1 MKRCEE
7 EYYATVWA
15 IQKCKEYNLEVPD
28 SIIKTYQDYIDME
41 MDRGIRR
48 GGNNYKRLV
57 LEV

>member
-1 MKRCEE
+1 METKIKK
-7 EYYATVWA
+7 Y
-15 IQKCKEYNLEVPD
+15 KEYDLKVPD
-28 SIIKTYQDYIDME
+28 SIIKAYQDYIDME

>member
-1 MKRCEE
+1 METK
-7 EYYATVWA
+7 
-15 IQKCKEYNLEVPD
+15 IQKCKEYNLKVPD